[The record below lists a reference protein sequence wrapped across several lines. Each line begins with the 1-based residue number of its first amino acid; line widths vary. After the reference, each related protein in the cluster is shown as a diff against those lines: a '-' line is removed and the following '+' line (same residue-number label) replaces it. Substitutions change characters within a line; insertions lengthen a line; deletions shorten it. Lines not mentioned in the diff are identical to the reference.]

1 MCINTHV
8 LCTGHSRSS
17 KRSTSLTLRN
27 ICGNMKLCVVVM
39 LGTLFVLSNGMPPI
53 NREYNSHCRCVQ
65 VESRIIPPDSLRSIK
80 LVPEGPHCP
89 HTEVIAGLSS
99 GERVCLNP
107 QSSWVKKLVKFVLD
121 KQMQRPP
128 KTQA

>member
-1 MCINTHV
+1 T
-8 LCTGHSRSS
+8 CTSALVTLVPFG
-17 KRSTSLTLRN
+17 LTLCMCYRDA
-27 ICGNMKLCVVVM
+27 
-39 LGTLFVLSNGMPPI
+39 PI